1 MKIDQLQKIINLVWE
16 KVNLDEQW
24 KWIDPSVLDAFDM
37 TIDEI
42 YESVDEYR
50 NKNKVFLE
58 SEIWDIFWC
67 ILRLVELL
75 DREWAIE
82 KDKIFDRIITKYSQR
97 VEGLQVWTDW
107 EQIKKSQKIELIDEQ
122 EKVNNYKS
130 YDQNS
135 SK

>member
-1 MKIDQLQKIINLVWE
+1 MKIDQLQEIINLVWE

-58 SEIWDIFWC
+58 SEVWDIFWC
-67 ILRLVELL
+67 FLRLVELL

-130 YDQNS
+130 YD
-135 SK
+135 

>member
-1 MKIDQLQKIINLVWE
+1 MKIDQLQEIINLVWE

-67 ILRLVELL
+67 VLRLVELL

-107 EQIKKSQKIELIDEQ
+107 EQIKKSQKIKLIDEQ

-130 YDQNS
+130 YD
-135 SK
+135 

>member
-67 ILRLVELL
+67 VLRLVELL

-130 YDQNS
+130 YD
-135 SK
+135 

>member
-1 MKIDQLQKIINLVWE
+1 
-16 KVNLDEQW
+16 
-24 KWIDPSVLDAFDM
+24 M

>member
-1 MKIDQLQKIINLVWE
+1 MKIDQLQKIINLIWE

-67 ILRLVELL
+67 VLRLVELL

-107 EQIKKSQKIELIDEQ
+107 EQIKKSQKIKLIDEQ

-130 YDQNS
+130 YD
-135 SK
+135 

>member
-1 MKIDQLQKIINLVWE
+1 MKIDQLQEIINLVWE

-67 ILRLVELL
+67 VLRLVELL

-130 YDQNS
+130 YD
-135 SK
+135 

>member
-67 ILRLVELL
+67 VLRLVELL

-107 EQIKKSQKIELIDEQ
+107 EQIKKSQKIELINEQ

-130 YDQNS
+130 YD
-135 SK
+135 

>member
-67 ILRLVELL
+67 VLRLVELL

-107 EQIKKSQKIELIDEQ
+107 EQIKKSQKIKLIDEQ

-130 YDQNS
+130 YD
-135 SK
+135 